1 MKRPPQFDSE
11 TQLATA
17 FMTHLESL
25 GWDCYPEV
33 AVNRGGNRADIIAYR
48 KPLVWVIEAKLSL
61 NEAVCEQ
68 ATAWLHWAHI
78 VSVLAPWGRS
88 HPVFERY
95 CRSLGIGII
104 AARRHTTTRA
114 QVEHEFIDFDN
125 RVEAQLHRSVFQNG
139 RYIAERLH
147 PDMKRYAPGTNA
159 QFSSPWRRTMDAAV
173 ELVLKNPGVGVKE
186 IVAAIKHHYH
196 SDATAR
202 ACLVKWLQADK
213 RVRCE
218 QHGRALRF
226 FAPGETTNQQ
236 QELVA

>member
-1 MKRPPQFDSE
+1 MKRQPQFDSE

-48 KPLVWVIEAKLSL
+48 KPLVWVVEAKLSL

-68 ATAWLHWAHI
+68 AKAWLGWAHL
-78 VSVLAPWGRS
+78 VTVLAPGGKA
-88 HPVFERY
+88 HPVLEEW
-95 CRSLGIGII
+95 CRIKGVGII
-104 AARRHTTTRA
+104 RASRHTTYRQT
-114 QVEHEFIDFDN
+114 EHIGFDN
-125 RVEAQLHRSVFQNG
+125 RLEARLHRSVYQNG
-139 RYIAERLH
+139 RYIADHLH

-159 QFSSPWRRTMDAAV
+159 QFSSPWRRTMDAAIDC
-173 ELVLKNPGVGVKE
+173 VLKNPGVGIKE

-202 ACLVKWLQADK
+202 ACLVKWLQGDK

-218 QHGRALRF
+218 LHGRSYRF
-226 FAPGETTNQQ
+226 FGPGETTNQQ